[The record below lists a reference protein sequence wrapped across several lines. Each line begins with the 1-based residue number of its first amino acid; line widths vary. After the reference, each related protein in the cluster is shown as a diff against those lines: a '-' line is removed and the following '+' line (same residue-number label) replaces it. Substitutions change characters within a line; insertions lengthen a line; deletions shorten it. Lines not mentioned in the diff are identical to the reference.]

1 MNGIIYFLHG
11 ETTGLVK
18 IGWTRRSLVRRVN
31 QLQTGSPDRLRLLGF
46 MRGSKACEKQLHI
59 KFEPN
64 HKHLEWFELT
74 DDISKFIEAECLLFG
89 SGLLVLDR
97 ESTDSLT
104 SPLSLIAKQLLDGEL
119 DKTEF
124 NKLGFDRYLANQL

>member
-46 MRGSKACEKQLHI
+46 MRAQ
-59 KFEPN
+59 KFAKSN
-64 HKHLEWFELT
+64 F
-74 DDISKFIEAECLLFG
+74 ISNSNRIINIL
-89 SGLLVLDR
+89 SGL
-97 ESTDSLT
+97 S
-104 SPLSLIAKQLLDGEL
+104 
-119 DKTEF
+119 
-124 NKLGFDRYLANQL
+124 